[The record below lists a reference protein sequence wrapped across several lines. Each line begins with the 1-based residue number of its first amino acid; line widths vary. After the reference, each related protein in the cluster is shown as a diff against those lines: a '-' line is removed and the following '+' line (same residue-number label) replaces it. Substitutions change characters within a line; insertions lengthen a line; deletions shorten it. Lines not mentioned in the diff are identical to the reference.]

1 MSLPAQTATWTKAN
15 YQSATAAD
23 IAGLSLAQVAAL
35 QHPDWLSPAA
45 VAGFSAAQL
54 GAIAISW
61 AWMSAAWINA
71 LTPAAM
77 AGIPA
82 SGLAA
87 LTTATLGGLDAAHV
101 GALTGAQI
109 NALGDGIVTLAPAAM
124 VGLSPATLAGLTG
137 WQIAE
142 LTPAQVAALT
152 AKQVAALGA
161 GQAAWL
167 TEGQLAA
174 LGTKVQALSAA
185 ALHAIGSANLLA
197 IYPELAAA
205 QIAALPTAQ
214 AAAVALAVKTTATL
228 TKSLSTAGL
237 LGDVKAVVAGGT
249 SLFGYQGVLA
259 VLDALDAQ
267 IGAAG
272 LTAAQL
278 ADLKAYA
285 KAVGTVDGTGSYVY
299 GVLSDVI
306 GKNAFNTTWTNGAAK
321 PATLGNL
328 AVGSSATQLNELV
341 GKWLLGSDNPAW
353 TAGTTTSFSTST
365 TPLFGSAGIS
375 ASEPSQ
381 GGIGD
386 CYLIA
391 AVVEVALDQP
401 GLIAS
406 MFTDNGNGTY
416 GVRFYAPDGAAT
428 YVTVS
433 DATPNGDRTAHTPQG
448 TQWVTL
454 LEKAYVTYMAE
465 FSGTANT
472 WSAIAG
478 GWDGGLSAITGKAD
492 NFYICAYTA
501 SKTAWETSVDKAVI
515 SALGAGEEVLFG
527 SFIDDKGSNGK
538 TDLVSDHMFAVI
550 GFDQT
555 TGDFILRNPW
565 GAAGGSSW
573 NGQFEQSI
581 DQLWGGTSGTT
592 ADSGFIVDSGTS
604 PTGSTNP
611 ALAATHL
618 VQAIASMGAGGG
630 SGTLSPVTNLA
641 SASALIPTLVAAH
654 A

>member
-1 MSLPAQTATWTKAN
+1 MSLPAQTSTWTKAN

-35 QHPDWLSPAA
+35 QHPDWLPPAA
-45 VAGFSAAQL
+45 IAGFSAAQL

-61 AWMSAAWINA
+61 AWMNAAWINA
-71 LTPAAM
+71 LTPAAT

-82 SGLAA
+82 SGIAA
-87 LTTATLGGLDAAHV
+87 LTGATLGGLDAAHL

-109 NALGDGIVTLAPAAM
+109 NALGNSLIALAPAAM
-124 VGLSPATLAGLTG
+124 TGLAPAILAKLTG
-137 WQIAE
+137 AQIATF
-142 LTPAQVAALT
+142 TPAQVAALLP
-152 AKQVAALGA
+152 KQLAALGA

-167 TEGQLAA
+167 TEGQVLA
-174 LGTKVQALSAA
+174 LGAKVQALSAA
-185 ALHAIGSANLLA
+185 ALSALGNANLVAVYRQLS
-197 IYPELAAA
+197 AA
-205 QIAALPTAQ
+205 QIAALPAAQ
-214 AAAVALAVKTTATL
+214 AAAIALAVKTSASLTTTL
-228 TKSLSTAGL
+228 TTAGL

-249 SLFGYQGVLA
+249 SLFGYKGVLA

-267 IGAAG
+267 IGSAG

-278 ADLKAYA
+278 ADLKTYA

-299 GVLSDVI
+299 GVLKDVV
-306 GKNAFNTTWTNGAAK
+306 GSNAFNANWTNGAAK
-321 PATLGNL
+321 PAALGNL
-328 AVGSSATQLNELV
+328 AVGSSAAQFNELI
-341 GKWLLGSDNPAW
+341 GKWLLGTDNPAW
-353 TAGTTTSFSTST
+353 NPGTATSFSTGNT
-365 TPLFGSAGIS
+365 LLFGSTGIA
-375 ASEPSQ
+375 ASDPSQ

-391 AVVEVALDQP
+391 AVVAVALDQP
-401 GLIAS
+401 GLIDT

-416 GVRFYAPDGAAT
+416 GVRFYAPGGTAT

-433 DATPNGDRTAHTPQG
+433 DALPKGGWTAHTPSG

-465 FSGTANT
+465 FSGTANA
-472 WSAIAG
+472 WSAISG

-492 NFYICAYTA
+492 TVYMCAYTS
-501 SKTAWETSVDKAVI
+501 SKSAWETSVDKAVLT
-515 SALGAGEEVLFG
+515 ALGAGEEVLYA
-527 SFIDDKGSNGK
+527 SFIDDKGANGK

-550 GFDQT
+550 GYDQT

-592 ADSGFIVDSGTS
+592 ADSGFIVASGNS
-604 PTGSTNP
+604 PAGATNP

-618 VQAIASMGAGGG
+618 VHAMASMGATGG
-630 SGTLSPVTNLA
+630 SGHLAPVMNLA
-641 SASALIPTLVAAH
+641 SAAGLIPTLVAGH